1 MAGLEALGDDLFL
14 VDGPVVRDMGIHFD
28 TRMTVARLGD
38 GSVWIASP
46 VPVPFATLTEI
57 TDLGPV
63 RYLVSPT
70 PGTSGD
76 STLGTSS
83 SLRPSC
89 DRARSHRSR

>member
-70 PGTSGD
+70 PRHFWRLNAWHQLFSEAE
-76 STLGTSS
+76 L
-83 SLRPSC
+83 
-89 DRARSHRSR
+89 